1 MSTLPVSDPAR
12 AALWMIG
19 AMLSFSLM
27 AVAGRELSGELDTF
41 EIMLYRSLIGLV
53 VVLAVATAAGALRD
67 IRCRM
72 LGTHVARNAFH
83 FAGQNLWFYAVGF
96 IPLSQLF
103 AFEFSTPLWGAL
115 FAPLVVGERWTATR
129 LAACGLGF
137 VGILVVARPDSL
149 ALSAPTLAAM
159 ACAIGFAG
167 AILLT
172 KRLSRTE
179 SITSILFWLTAIQ
192 AVFGLV
198 TVLWDG
204 DIAFPDAQSAPWV
217 VVVGVCGLIAHFSLA
232 KALKL
237 APATVVMPLDF
248 MRLPLIAMVGFLL
261 YDEPLLLSVFAG
273 SALIFYANWLNVRA
287 EQKAQ
292 TTPPTP

>member
-115 FAPLVVGERWTATR
+115 FAPLVVGERWTGTR

-149 ALSAPTLAAM
+149 ALS
-159 ACAIGFAG
+159 
-167 AILLT
+167 
-172 KRLSRTE
+172 
-179 SITSILFWLTAIQ
+179 
-192 AVFGLV
+192 
-198 TVLWDG
+198 
-204 DIAFPDAQSAPWV
+204 DAQSAPWV

-237 APATVVMPLDF
+237 AVAPDRDGGLPALRRAAAVVSLCGFGADLL
-248 MRLPLIAMVGFLL
+248 RQLAQCAGRAEGSGSAANILISAACRYRFFT
-261 YDEPLLLSVFAG
+261 LLSIEIV
-273 SALIFYANWLNVRA
+273 VC
-287 EQKAQ
+287 AQ
-292 TTPPTP
+292 ACPFEVYRQHAHAV